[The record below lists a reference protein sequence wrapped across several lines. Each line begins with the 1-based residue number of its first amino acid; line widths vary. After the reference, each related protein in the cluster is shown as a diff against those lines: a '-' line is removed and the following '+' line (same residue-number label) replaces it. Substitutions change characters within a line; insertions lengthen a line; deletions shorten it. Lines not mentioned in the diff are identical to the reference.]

1 MPDENLRARQA
12 LCRPGNNNMKENQ
25 MYRYQMISKKDEN
38 PTERQLAELTV
49 EAVAI
54 KIQIDDLPQI
64 HFIEESSA
72 GYIEYPS
79 RIAGYCS
86 HDGKYICICR
96 GRAPKDIV
104 STAVHEARHAYQ
116 CQDANR
122 HKLSVQMRERD
133 AELFVYEFFGS
144 HSDSGDAPT
153 LMRTLNAILD
163 DDLDRIWKKACASA
177 RAKLSRPAETQSFDD
192 LHRRFAPVLK
202 ARSLAVQQ
210 FVDPNRQRLFPPGI
224 EFNVPYTGL
233 KVSY

>member
-1 MPDENLRARQA
+1 
-12 LCRPGNNNMKENQ
+12 

-49 EAVAI
+49 ETVAI
-54 KIQIDDLPQI
+54 KLQIDDLPQI

-104 STAVHEARHAYQ
+104 STAVHEARHALFQ
-116 CQDANR
+116 ARDPKWR
-122 HKLSVQMRERD
+122 MRTVEMRERD
-133 AELFVYEFFGS
+133 AELFVHEFFGN
-144 HSDSGDAPT
+144 HDKSGDAVMLT
-153 LMRTLNAILD
+153 HTLNTILN
-163 DDLDRIWKKACASA
+163 DDLDRIWKQACATA
-177 RAKLSRPAETQSFDD
+177 RAKLSRPAETESSDD
-192 LHRRFAPVLK
+192 LRRRFAPVLK

-210 FVDPNRQRLFPPGI
+210 FVDPNRQRLFSPGI
-224 EFNVPYTGL
+224 EFSAPCAGL